1 MNMEYG
7 AWVGLLT
14 FIGMFVFLMLGVP
27 IFICLFAAAF
37 VGSLLIGGPIYTLQQ
52 FASGPY
58 HITSSYTFAVVPL
71 FVLMSTLAVNCGIAQ
86 NAYDAARKWLGGF
99 RGGLLMV
106 TVGAAGI
113 FGAACGSSIATS
125 AVFAKMALPE
135 LKKYKYD
142 TSLSMGCIAAGGTLD
157 ALVPPNVGTVIVCI
171 LVEASIGKALVGG
184 VIPGIIYALFLITT
198 IQIIGHFRPTAV
210 PKLDIAV
217 SWKEKFS
224 SLTLILPVLFIVLL
238 IIGGMY
244 LGVFPP
250 TVAGA
255 IGSVGVLIIAII
267 RRVKIKAIGDAFY
280 EAILLNAQLFPLII
294 SGFLFARFMAISG
307 LPKMLLQVVI
317 EANLPP
323 LMVMLCVII
332 FYLFIGCVLEFM
344 SMAVITLPIVYPLL
358 LGVGF
363 DPIASVI
370 IIVFLSEVA
379 LLTPPIGMSAFMV
392 AGVAKVSPEVVF
404 RGILPYFITC
414 LVLLWIMVF
423 FPQIVT
429 WLPNLFYGRLS

>member
-1 MNMEYG
+1 MEYG

-37 VGSLLIGGPIYTLQQ
+37 VGSWLIGGPIYTLQQ

-142 TSLSMGCIAAGGTLD
+142 RSLSMGCIAAGGTLD

-198 IQIIGHFRPTAV
+198 IQVIGYFRPTAV
-210 PKLDIAV
+210 PKLDIAIP
-217 SWKEKFS
+217 WKEKFS
-224 SLTLILPVLFIVLL
+224 SLALILPVLFIVLL

-255 IGSVGVLIIAII
+255 IGSAGVLIIAII
-267 RRVKIKAIGDAFY
+267 RRVGIRAIGDAFY

-317 EANLPP
+317 DAHLPP

-344 SMAVITLPIVYPLL
+344 SMAVVTLPIVYPLL

-414 LVLLWIMVF
+414 LVLLWLMVL

-429 WLPNLFYGRLS
+429 WLPNLFYGRLSSF

>member
-1 MNMEYG
+1 
-7 AWVGLLT
+7 
-14 FIGMFVFLMLGVP
+14 
-27 IFICLFAAAF
+27 
-37 VGSLLIGGPIYTLQQ
+37 
-52 FASGPY
+52 
-58 HITSSYTFAVVPL
+58 
-71 FVLMSTLAVNCGIAQ
+71 MSTLAVNCGIAQ
-86 NAYDAARKWLGGF
+86 NAYDAARKWLGRF

-106 TVGAAGI
+106 TVGAAGV

-142 TSLSMGCIAAGGTLD
+142 RSLSMGCIAAGGTLD
-157 ALVPPNVGTVIVCI
+157 ALIPPNVGTVIVCI
-171 LVEASIGKALVGG
+171 IVEASIGKALVGG

-198 IQIIGHFRPTAV
+198 IQVIGYFRPTAV
-210 PKLDIAV
+210 PRLDIKV
-217 SWKEKFS
+217 SWGERFS
-224 SLTLILPVLFIVLL
+224 SLALILPVLFIVLL

-250 TVAGA
+250 TIAGA
-255 IGSVGVLIIAII
+255 IGSVGVLMIAII
-267 RRVKIKAIGDAFY
+267 RRVGIKAIGDAFY

-317 EANLPP
+317 DAHLPP

-370 IIVFLSEVA
+370 TIVFLSEVA

-392 AGVAKVSPEVVF
+392 AGVAGVSPEVVF

-414 LVLLWIMVF
+414 IVMLWLMVF
-423 FPQIVT
+423 FPEIVT
-429 WLPNLFYGRLS
+429 WLPNLFYGKVSL

>member
-1 MNMEYG
+1 MEYG

-37 VGSLLIGGPIYTLQQ
+37 VGSWLIGGPLYTLQQ

-142 TSLSMGCIAAGGTLD
+142 RSLSMGCIAAGGTLD

-184 VIPGIIYALFLITT
+184 IIPGIIYALFLITT
-198 IQIIGHFRPTAV
+198 IQVIGYFRPTAV
-210 PKLDIAV
+210 PKLDIAIP
-217 SWKEKFS
+217 WKEKFS
-224 SLTLILPVLFIVLL
+224 SLALILPVLFIVLL

-255 IGSVGVLIIAII
+255 IGSAGVLIIAFI
-267 RRVKIKAIGDAFY
+267 RRVGIKAIGDAFY

-317 EANLPP
+317 DAHLPP

-344 SMAVITLPIVYPLL
+344 SMAVVTLPIVYPLL

-414 LVLLWIMVF
+414 LVLLWLMVF